1 MCIGEIECVLER
13 ECVRERVCVIC
24 KRILGKT
31 RKSVDLGERER
42 EKERVLAR
50 ECYLQK
56 SIIRT
61 ERERERKSLGSDI
74 KFLPLLQQ
82 SADSERQALT
92 K

>member
-42 EKERVLAR
+42 EKERVLAG

-61 ERERERKSLGSDI
+61 EREKERALEVILNSCRCCNN
-74 KFLPLLQQ
+74 LQIPK
-82 SADSERQALT
+82 DRL
-92 K
+92 